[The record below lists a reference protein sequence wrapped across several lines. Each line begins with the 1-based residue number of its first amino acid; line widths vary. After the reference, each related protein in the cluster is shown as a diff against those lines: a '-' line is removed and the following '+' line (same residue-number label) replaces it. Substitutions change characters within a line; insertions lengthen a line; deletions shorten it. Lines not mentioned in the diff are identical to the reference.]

1 MISVIIPFY
10 NAGEY
15 LGRCAR
21 SLKQQ
26 GDFEFIFVDDHSTD
40 GGVKVLSEIKDNRFK
55 VLKNEHK
62 KGVSGARNTG
72 LDYTT
77 GEYITFVDADDE
89 MLPNAYETLLS
100 VIEEADANIYQLNH
114 FRYYTKIGKQA
125 LKYTNPEGEYSSSN
139 FPRMWNA
146 VWNKIIKREFLEG
159 IQFNEKIQTGED
171 TLFILECLS
180 KEDRI
185 HHSLKAI
192 YRRRFD
198 NPESLSK
205 IKTENDLFK
214 YLRELEAF
222 IKKQKNPAIRTA
234 CCEMLARDWASPTYL
249 KLIGHV

>member
-10 NAGEY
+10 NAREY
-15 LGRCAR
+15 LKRCGE
-21 SLKQQ
+21 SLKQK
-26 GDFEFIFVDDHSTD
+26 GDFEFLFIDDHSTD
-40 GGVKVLSEIKDNRFK
+40 KGVEILSEIKDKRFK

-72 LDYTT
+72 LDYAT
-77 GEYITFVDADDE
+77 GEYVTFVDADDE
-89 MLPNAYETLLS
+89 ILPNAYQMLSS
-100 VIEEADANIYQLNH
+100 VISEADANIYQFNH
-114 FRYYTKIGKQA
+114 FRYYQKIGKQA

-139 FPRMWNA
+139 LPRMWNA
-146 VWNKIIKREFLEG
+146 VWNKIIKREFLKG
-159 IQFNEKIQTGED
+159 IRFNEKIITGED

-192 YRRRFD
+192 YRRYFD

-205 IKTENDLFK
+205 IKTEKDLFK

-222 IKKQKNPAIRTA
+222 IKKQKDPAIRTA
-234 CCEMLARDWASPTYL
+234 CCQMLSRDWASPTYL
-249 KLIGHV
+249 KLIGHA